1 MCVGIGVDQATV
13 VVESEDEWRQNT
25 PTCTVAFLGIGVVM
39 FKVRHR
45 RRLGGA
51 DSDSESSLRPSCT
64 PTTKEMD
71 SWRSVVMTIMNEV
84 QTA

>member
-1 MCVGIGVDQATV
+1 MCVGIAVDQATV
-13 VVESEDEWRQNT
+13 VVESEDEWRQNI

-39 FKVRHR
+39 FKARHR
-45 RRLGGA
+45 RRGA

-71 SWRSVVMTIMNEV
+71 SWRSVVITIMNEI
-84 QTA
+84 QTV

>member
-39 FKVRHR
+39 FKVRHKR
-45 RRLGGA
+45 GGA
-51 DSDSESSLRPSCT
+51 DLGL
-64 PTTKEMD
+64 
-71 SWRSVVMTIMNEV
+71 
-84 QTA
+84 

>member
-13 VVESEDEWRQNT
+13 VVESEDEWRQNI
-25 PTCTVAFLGIGVVM
+25 PTCTVAFLGIGVVI
-39 FKVRHR
+39 FKVRHER
-45 RRLGGA
+45 QLGA
-51 DSDSESSLRPSCT
+51 NSDLESSLRP

-84 QTA
+84 QTI